1 MRIVGIKRSSRND
14 AKFLWISDEP
24 LLKERAEGV
33 AILIHPCIKFD
44 SVDVPKVTAENAA
57 FRPRIE
63 LNDATDKSRR
73 FDSMENSI
81 QSWQRSLVI

>member
-44 SVDVPKVTAENAA
+44 SVDAPKVSAENAA
-57 FRPRIE
+57 FRPGIE
-63 LNDATDKSRR
+63 LNDASVRYCRIKS
-73 FDSMENSI
+73 
-81 QSWQRSLVI
+81 

>member
-44 SVDVPKVTAENAA
+44 SVDALRSVPKTLL
-57 FRPRIE
+57 FIRSRIE
-63 LNDATDKSRR
+63 LNDTT
-73 FDSMENSI
+73 F
-81 QSWQRSLVI
+81 QSYHC

>member
-44 SVDVPKVTAENAA
+44 SVDAPKVSAENAA

-63 LNDATDKSRR
+63 LNDASVRYCRIKS
-73 FDSMENSI
+73 
-81 QSWQRSLVI
+81 